1 MLKQQL
7 NYAVS
12 GKIKSTAFLIVTIEA
27 SGFTNFFKNK
37 CFFYKLLIIIL
48 NNNMQELLSDTAVLL
63 VFSLYWY
70 IKIPLN
76 IFKPGY
82 KATPYKVIRSYFY
95 GTA

>member
-1 MLKQQL
+1 
-7 NYAVS
+7 
-12 GKIKSTAFLIVTIEA
+12 
-27 SGFTNFFKNK
+27 
-37 CFFYKLLIIIL
+37 
-48 NNNMQELLSDTAVLL
+48 MQELLSDTAVLL

>member
-48 NNNMQELLSDTAVLL
+48 NPLD
-63 VFSLYWY
+63 
-70 IKIPLN
+70 IKISKTYN
-76 IFKPGY
+76 YIE
-82 KATPYKVIRSYFY
+82 
-95 GTA
+95 